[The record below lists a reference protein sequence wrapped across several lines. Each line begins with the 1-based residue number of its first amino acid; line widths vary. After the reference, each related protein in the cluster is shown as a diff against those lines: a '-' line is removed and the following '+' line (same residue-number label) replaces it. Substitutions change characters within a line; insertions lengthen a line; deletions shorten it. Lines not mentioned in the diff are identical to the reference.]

1 MLLVG
6 LKPGQYTIQALYQNV
21 KIVRSIVIHS
31 ANNQKIS
38 FQWR

>member
-1 MLLVG
+1 MMLIS
-6 LKPGQYTIQALYQNV
+6 LKTGKYTIQAVYQNL